1 MFRLILNTLS
11 TRQLSMLVVLV
22 SCITANARA
31 QQAATAMTD
40 RVLEVRGD
48 SLWQSDRLGSLP
60 YYQELV
66 RRDTSNA
73 RAVMRLAT
81 LLSYQHDYDESL
93 RLFKRYAV
101 LAPAD
106 PDGPAGTIRVSR
118 WRAFDQPSLEPS
130 AIYTTDSDHNT
141 AFYTAARAGARAGD
155 WRITQTASRSS
166 VNDPASSGVSLHV
179 STIGEFETDA
189 YSVRLEGG
197 IERGEQ
203 AGSGVGSANA
213 RVSHVVPIAAARI
226 AAQLSDKLHLGGSA
240 SYLPFDETS
249 RLVRSRASALDAGP
263 DVDVAFSDAL
273 HVSAAASLGNV
284 RSDSGSNRRI
294 MANAEI
300 GQRVAAP
307 VVLGIDARGTSYQ
320 HFAPDYFAPQRLV
333 IAETFARFATT
344 PDVGWGIEAEAALG
358 SQSVRFLGA
367 THRSFANRAAATVR
381 FRPGLATELSLGARY
396 ANSVSSSTQRADGY
410 RGYAVVFGA
419 RLHL

>member
-1 MFRLILNTLS
+1 
-11 TRQLSMLVVLV
+11 
-22 SCITANARA
+22 
-31 QQAATAMTD
+31 
-40 RVLEVRGD
+40 
-48 SLWQSDRLGSLP
+48 
-60 YYQELV
+60 
-66 RRDTSNA
+66 
-73 RAVMRLAT
+73 
-81 LLSYQHDYDESL
+81 
-93 RLFKRYAV
+93 
-101 LAPAD
+101 
-106 PDGPAGTIRVSR
+106 
-118 WRAFDQPSLEPS
+118 
-130 AIYTTDSDHNT
+130 
-141 AFYTAARAGARAGD
+141 
-155 WRITQTASRSS
+155 
-166 VNDPASSGVSLHV
+166 
-179 STIGEFETDA
+179 
-189 YSVRLEGG
+189 
-197 IERGEQ
+197 
-203 AGSGVGSANA
+203 
-213 RVSHVVPIAAARI
+213 
-226 AAQLSDKLHLGGSA
+226 
-240 SYLPFDETS
+240 
-249 RLVRSRASALDAGP
+249 GP